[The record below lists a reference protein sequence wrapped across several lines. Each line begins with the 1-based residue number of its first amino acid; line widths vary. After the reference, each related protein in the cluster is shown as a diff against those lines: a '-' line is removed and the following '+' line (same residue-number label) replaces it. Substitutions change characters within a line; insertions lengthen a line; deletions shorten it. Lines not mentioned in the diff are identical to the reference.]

1 MTKQSNQIVSILS
14 LFAITAFLI
23 TSCKEEK
30 TTSFYPIKPVAFT
43 EVEITDSFWKG
54 RMETNRE
61 VTIPI
66 AFKKSEETG
75 RIKNFKVAGGLEEG
89 TYNTKRGYDDS
100 DVYKVMEGAAY
111 SLSQHPDPELETY
124 LDTLIGYVAAAQED
138 DGYLFTVK
146 TILGV
151 SDEHRDAKLPRWV
164 GVESDGSHELYNVGH
179 MYEAAVAHY
188 RATGKRTFLDIAI
201 KNADLVD
208 EVFGWGKMEEVPGH
222 QEIEIGLVK
231 LYEVTGE
238 KRYLDL
244 SKFFLDKR
252 GEVPGAKGTYNQ
264 THKKVVD
271 QDKAVGHSVR
281 AVYMYAGMA
290 DMAALSGDEYYIK
303 AMDKLWHDIVDTK
316 LYIIGGIGAAGGHE
330 GFGDH
335 YELPNLRAYNETC
348 ATIANVFWNQR
359 LFLTHGDAKYA
370 DVFER
375 SMYNNVLSGVSLSG
389 DKFFYPNRLESRG
402 QSQRSE
408 WFSTS
413 CCPSNVSRFLPDV
426 PGYIYAHDDKSIYV
440 NLFISSE
447 TNIPVNG
454 NNVALSQTSGLPWS
468 GDVNFSVNP
477 EKNKEF
483 SLKIRI
489 PGWASERPVPSD
501 LYAFKAPLKE
511 KTKIKVNDENLDY
524 TLDKGYAVVTR
535 TWKIDDK
542 VEVNFPY
549 ELRIVESNPNIIE
562 NEGRIAI
569 QVGPLVYCVEGK
581 DLPNEAASNIMIDDS
596 QDFTLKFEKDLFDG
610 VTTVNGKAT
619 YFEETTSG
627 AINKEEIDFKAI
639 PYYAWAN
646 RGASEM
652 LVWIPNKESAV
663 FPEPAPTKANQATL
677 TTSKK
682 VRAGDLYVVNDS
694 YKPSSSPS
702 IETPHFNFW
711 PLKNSTEWIDMTFDS
726 PTTVS
731 ESTVYWKHEEAGT
744 TLPKAYKLYYKS
756 GNDWK
761 EVKVKNYPIKPDGEA
776 STITFNKVKTSALR
790 LEIIQG
796 DPQAGLYEWEVK

>member
-1 MTKQSNQIVSILS
+1 MKRRFALSKVNLLFLVLIVSLGRS
-14 LFAITAFLI
+14 Y
-23 TSCKEEK
+23 SQVKE
-30 TTSFYPIKPVAFT
+30 SFYPIKPIPFT
-43 EVEITDSFWKG
+43 EVEVTDRFWKE

-66 AFKKSEETG
+66 AFERSEETG

-89 TYNTKRGYDDS
+89 TFNTRRGYDDS

-111 SLSQHPDPELETY
+111 SLSQHPDSELEKY
-124 LDTLIGYVAAAQED
+124 LDTLISYVGAAQEE

-164 GVESDGSHELYNVGH
+164 GVEKDGSHELYNVGH

-208 EVFGWGKMEEVPGH
+208 KVFGWGKLEEVPGH
-222 QEIEIGLVK
+222 QEIEVGLVK

-244 SKFFLDKR
+244 AKFFLDKR
-252 GEVPGAKGTYNQ
+252 GEKPGLGTYNQ

-290 DMAALSGDEYYIK
+290 DMAALTDDKAYVE

-348 ATIANVFWNQR
+348 AAIANVFWNQR

-370 DVFER
+370 DVLER

-389 DKFFYPNRLESRG
+389 DEFFYPNRLESRG
-402 QSQRSE
+402 KTQRSQ
-408 WFSTS
+408 WFNTS
-413 CCPSNVSRFLPDV
+413 CCPSNISRFLPDV
-426 PGYIYAHDDKSIYV
+426 PGYIYAHDKGGIYV
-440 NLFISSE
+440 NLFVSSKTNIMLGE
-447 TNIPVNG
+447 TNVE
-454 NNVALSQTSGLPWS
+454 VSQISGLPWS
-468 GDVNFSVNP
+468 GNVKLNVKTEESKD
-477 EKNKEF
+477 F

-501 LYAFKAPLKE
+501 LYAFKKPLEE
-511 KTKIKVNDENLDY
+511 KTKIKVNGENVDY
-524 TLDKGYAVVTR
+524 KVDRGYAVVSRVWQTN
-535 TWKIDDK
+535 DQ
-542 VEVNFPY
+542 VEVQFPY
-549 ELRIVESNPNIIE
+549 ELRIVESHKKILE
-562 NEGRIAI
+562 NEGRVAI
-569 QVGPLVYCVEGK
+569 QLGPLVYCVEGK
-581 DLPNEAASNIMIDDS
+581 DLGSEVANNIMIDEDQKFS
-596 QDFTLKFEKDLFDG
+596 LKYEKDLFDG
-610 VTTVNGKAT
+610 VITVNGKAT
-619 YFEETTSG
+619 YIKKNTSG
-627 AINKEEIDFKAI
+627 TLHREVIDFKAI

-646 RGASEM
+646 RGGSEM
-652 LVWIPNKESAV
+652 QVWIPNKESAV
-663 FPEPAPTKANQATL
+663 FPEPVPTKGNQATL
-677 TTSKK
+677 TTSKQM
-682 VRAGDLYVVNDS
+682 RAGGLYLVNDS
-694 YKPSSSPS
+694 YKPTASPS
-702 IETPHFNFW
+702 IEVPHFNFW
-711 PLKNSTEWIDMTFDS
+711 PLKNSTEWIDMNFDE
-726 PTTVS
+726 PTTIS
-731 ESTVYWKHEEAGT
+731 ESTVYWKNEEVGT
-744 TLPKAYKLYYKS
+744 KLPLSYKLHYKK
-756 GNDWK
+756 GNKWK
-761 EVKVKNYPIKPDGEA
+761 EIRVRNYPINPDGKP
-776 STITFNKVKTSALR
+776 STISFKRITTSALR
-790 LEIIQG
+790 LEITQG
-796 DPQAGLYEWEVK
+796 SPQAGLYEWEVM